1 MGRESNW
8 EGWFYKQNDER
19 VGPIS
24 AMQLKELI
32 ASGLLQ
38 PRQAVW
44 RQGSQ
49 SLLFVQAAKAVV
61 GTVEESRQVI

>member
-8 EGWFYKQNDER
+8 EGWFYRQNAER

-32 ASGLLQ
+32 ASGLVE

-44 RQGSQ
+44 RQDSQ
-49 SLLFVQAAKAVV
+49 SLLFVQAANAAV
-61 GTVEESRQVI
+61 GTVEESLDK